1 MPLSTNRRSPGWLGV
16 LGVVGMSVGLL
27 GCPGTLDPSLLTS
40 NGGGGTGA
48 TGAGGSGPAGG
59 SGGGS
64 NCVGAL
70 DGATIITSNCT
81 IGGCHNPGDAPNS
94 AAGLDLTVDAM
105 IGMRLVG
112 VMSPGNTAAGS
123 MCAGNTEPYLKPNSS
138 PVSGLLIDKINPSPP
153 CGLAMP
159 YPGLPSQLLSAA
171 QVACVEQ
178 WAETLVMAA
187 Q

>member
-64 NCVGAL
+64 NCVGDL
-70 DGATIITSNCT
+70 DGATIVTGNCA
-81 IGGCHNPGDAPNS
+81 IGSCHDSGDAALS
-94 AAGLDLTVDAM
+94 GAGLDLTINAT

-112 VMSPGNTAAGS
+112 VMSSGNSAAGS
-123 MCAGNTEPYLKPNSS
+123 MCGGNAEPYLTPNSN
-138 PVSGLLIDKINPSPP
+138 PATGLLIDKINKSPP
-153 CGLAMP
+153 CGTEMP

-171 QVACVEQ
+171 QTACVEQ
-178 WAETLVMAA
+178 WAEGLIMAA

>member
-1 MPLSTNRRSPGWLGV
+1 MPLSTNRRTPGWLGV
-16 LGVVGMSVGLL
+16 LGVVGMSLGLL

-70 DGATIITSNCT
+70 DGATIITSKCT
-81 IGGCHNPGDAPNS
+81 IGGCHNTGDAPNS
-94 AAGLDLTVDAM
+94 GAGLDLTINPT

-123 MCAGNTEPYLKPNSS
+123 SCAGNAEPYLTPNVS
-138 PVSGLLIDKINPSPP
+138 PATGLLIDKINPAPP
-153 CGLAMP
+153 CGTEMP
-159 YPGLPSQLLSAA
+159 YPGLAGQLLTAA
-171 QVACVEQ
+171 QTACVEQ
-178 WAETLVMAA
+178 WAEGLVMAA